1 MQALF
6 IDTSPFMGGAQ
17 RSLFGLLSELKRDN
31 AYGIDPCLLTADD
44 SDAGLA
50 TQARSIDI
58 DTGMIPTRNW
68 PRTWRGLLA
77 AWTDTRN
84 TKPILGDW
92 LDTRNIELVYAN
104 GIRSGLLCTLGLP
117 NKLPLIFHHR
127 DLRSPQK
134 VLKQVVARAVQAIT
148 VSNFQRKHCPAE
160 LQAKITTVRNGFD
173 WPDIRMQSKAFDAGQ
188 KFELPDGPRVVLVA
202 DMVEWKQHAM
212 FLEAAAGQPFTALVV
227 GGARDDEGQRY
238 EEQLW
243 QQAPDNVRFLGFQP
257 NPYPIIREADVLVSV
272 ADGEP
277 FGRTAL
283 EAFGLGTPVV
293 IAGGGGPEE
302 TMIGQAGAAIVE
314 AQPEAIANAI
324 IQTLAE
330 PPEMTAAM
338 AYAETFSLT
347 RHAGEI
353 STILASHR
361 TCK

>member
-1 MQALF
+1 MRALF
-6 IDTSPFMGGAQ
+6 IDTSPFTGGAQ
-17 RSLFGLLSELKRDN
+17 RSLFGLLSELKRDS
-31 AYGIDPCLLTADD
+31 AYGIDPYLLTADD

-50 TQARSIDI
+50 TQARSMGI

-77 AWTDTRN
+77 AWADTRN

-92 LDTRNIELVYAN
+92 LDTRDIDLVYAN

-117 NKLPLIFHHR
+117 SKVPLIFHHR

-134 VLKQVVARAVQAIT
+134 VLKQVVTRAVQTIT
-148 VSNFQRKHCPAE
+148 ISNFQRGQYPTE
-160 LQAKITTVRNGFD
+160 LQEKMTTVRNGFD
-173 WPDIRMQSKAFDAGQ
+173 WPDIRVQAEAFDASQ
-188 KFELPDGPRVVLVA
+188 EFELPDGPCVVLIA
-202 DMVEWKQHAM
+202 DMVEWKRHAM

-227 GGARDDEGQRY
+227 GGARDDDGRRY

-243 QQAPDNVRFLGFQP
+243 QQAPDNVRFLGSQP
-257 NPYPIIREADVLVSV
+257 NPYPVIREADVLVSV

-277 FGRTAL
+277 FGRTVV

-302 TMIGQAGAAIVE
+302 TMGGRAGAAIVE
-314 AQPEAIANAI
+314 GQPAAIANAVG
-324 IQTLAE
+324 QTLAE
-330 PPEMTAAM
+330 PPEMTEAM
-338 AYAETFSLT
+338 AYAETFSLP

-353 STILASHR
+353 SAILTSHP
-361 TCK
+361 TDK